1 MQGNVDS
8 VLMVHISSGSFGEI
22 PAQFYPYCNE
32 YESCKPLENV
42 ILLKNGQKYPGRAV
56 SRFEL

>member
-1 MQGNVDS
+1 MHLTKYYINFTRMQGNVDS

-32 YESCKPLENV
+32 YESCGPLECV
-42 ILLKNGQKYPGRAV
+42 MSGQ
-56 SRFEL
+56 